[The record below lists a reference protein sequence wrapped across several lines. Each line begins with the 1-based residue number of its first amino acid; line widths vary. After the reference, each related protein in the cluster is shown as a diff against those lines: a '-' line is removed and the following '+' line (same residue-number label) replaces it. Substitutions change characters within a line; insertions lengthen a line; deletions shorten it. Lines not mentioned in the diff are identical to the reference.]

1 MIRLPI
7 LSPLLTLPRFFLPSL
22 LSVHPQSVRKHLNC
36 YRPAQDGSRVRVL
49 LLKHAFK
56 GDLSMKIRNWLLMS
70 LASGLALTL
79 SAQQAVPPPQPTDNG
94 PSLAVTMQLLQ
105 AKLNE
110 QGKMSWTTHYHDSAD
125 NTNWIYQF
133 TFEAGKVVAD
143 APACNIAYHYIIV
156 RDGVKISDS
165 DASFNLHD
173 VQDVTLMT
181 GDQRQNNNDTAAGHT
196 TWNAKVDPPVFDLIV
211 RGQGKDEYYFFFFN
225 EDTAN
230 RVTKAMGHAVELCGG
245 SRGSY

>member
-1 MIRLPI
+1 MKTLRIAVSVLV
-7 LSPLLTLPRFFLPSL
+7 LTAFSAAFA
-22 LSVHPQSVRKHLNC
+22 Q
-36 YRPAQDGSRVRVL
+36 PAGN
-49 LLKHAFK
+49 A
-56 GDLSMKIRNWLLMS
+56 
-70 LASGLALTL
+70 
-79 SAQQAVPPPQPTDNG
+79 
-94 PSLAVTMQLLQ
+94 PSLAATMQFLQ

-133 TFEAGKVVAD
+133 TFEASDVVAD
-143 APACNIAYHYIIV
+143 TQACNIAYHYIII

-173 VQDVTLMT
+173 VQDLTLIT
-181 GDQRQNNNDTAAGHT
+181 GDERQNKNDVAAGHT

-211 RGQGKDEYYFFFFN
+211 RGQEKAEFYFFFFDG
-225 EDTAN
+225 DTAN

-245 SRGSY
+245 SRGSF